1 MIEKSRIVEII
12 EIILEIKCGDEHTDA
27 FKYTDIMMRLTY

>member
-12 EIILEIKCGDEHTDA
+12 EIILEIKCGDQYADA
-27 FKYTDIMMRLTY
+27 FKYTDILMRLTY